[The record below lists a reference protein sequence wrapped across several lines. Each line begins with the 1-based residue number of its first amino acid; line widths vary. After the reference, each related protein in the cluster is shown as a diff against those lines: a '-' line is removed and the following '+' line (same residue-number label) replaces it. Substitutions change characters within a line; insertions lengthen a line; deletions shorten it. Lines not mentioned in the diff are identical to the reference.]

1 MTGVAWRLAFT
12 GGWGR
17 PALLAGCTA
26 VVSGLLLV
34 AVAVLS
40 LPSSPREALF
50 NVVADPGTRGGYAFG
65 TLLLAV
71 PPLLLLHQ
79 AVRLGTTGRERRLAA
94 LRLAG
99 ATPGEVRLI
108 GALEV
113 GVPAFVGAVGGIG
126 VYGLL
131 RAVFGGRP
139 IDLLWSEDGSGVVS
153 FHSTGWPPGL
163 VPTTVTPAWWAFLAV
178 VVLVTLAGI
187 GVGLLAGRRV
197 VVTPFGLTRR
207 TRIAPPRPWGL
218 LLMVGA
224 LVLGGAYFTAYGASQ
239 TLDVLAPLISLGLL
253 VLGMVLL
260 PPWVAYRVGTTVGRR
275 TSVPER
281 LLAARRLAA
290 EPRPTGRAA
299 AAVGGIGMVAGG
311 CAAFLADLLGDAA
324 VSDSQ
329 HYAALAL
336 VGAGLVVGMVAVVGS
351 LGVHSIESL
360 VAQRRSTAGLHVLGT
375 PVEVLRDA
383 LRWEARMVALPMGL
397 GGALFGAVVLG
408 VAAGDGAAYWSWW
421 LVCTAAVLLV
431 VAALIALAIA
441 FAGRI
446 TRPWL
451 DGVVRTASLRTE

>member
-1 MTGVAWRLAFT
+1 VTGLAWRLAFT

-17 PALLAGCTA
+17 SALLAGCTA

-40 LPSSPREALF
+40 LPSSPQEALF

-79 AVRLGTTGRERRLAA
+79 AVRLGTTARERRLAA

-108 GALEV
+108 GAVEV
-113 GVPAFVGAVGGIG
+113 GVPAFVGAVGGLA
-126 VYGLL
+126 VYGVL
-131 RAVFGGRP
+131 RSLFGGSP
-139 IDLLWSEDGSGVVS
+139 IDPGIAGPGVIVTRSG
-153 FHSTGWPPGL
+153 GWPPGL
-163 VPTTVTPAWWAFLAV
+163 VPTSVTPAWWELLAV

-207 TRIAPPRPWGL
+207 TRTTPPRPWGL
-218 LLMVGA
+218 VPILGA
-224 LVLGGAYFTAYGASQ
+224 LLFGGLSVNAYGESEL
-239 TLDVLAPLISLGLL
+239 LDTLAPLLALGLL
-253 VLGMVLL
+253 VLGMVQL
-260 PPWVAYRVGTTVGRR
+260 PPWVAHRVGIAVGRR
-275 TSVPER
+275 TAVPER

-311 CAAFLADLLGDAA
+311 CAAFLAGLLGDASI
-324 VSDSQ
+324 SDPQ

-360 VAQRRSTAGLHVLGT
+360 VAQRRSTAALHVLGT
-375 PVEVLRDA
+375 PVELLRDA
-383 LRWEARMVALPMGL
+383 LRWEARLVALPMGL
-397 GGALFGAVVLG
+397 GGTLFGALVLG
-408 VAAGDGAAYWSWW
+408 VVASGYGAGYWSWW
-421 LVCTAAVLLV
+421 LVCTGTVLLA
-431 VAALIALAIA
+431 VAGLITLAIA
-441 FAGRI
+441 AAGRI

-451 DGVVRTASLRTE
+451 DRTLRTANLRTE

>member
-1 MTGVAWRLAFT
+1 MTGLAWRLAFT

-40 LPSSPREALF
+40 LPSSPQEALF

-79 AVRLGTTGRERRLAA
+79 AVRLGTTARERRLAA

-99 ATPGEVRLI
+99 ATPGEVRVI
-108 GALEV
+108 GAVEV
-113 GVPAFVGAVGGIG
+113 GVPAFVGAVGGLA
-126 VYGLL
+126 VYGVL
-131 RAVFGGRP
+131 RALFGGSP
-139 IDLLWSEDGSGVVS
+139 IDAGIAGPGIIV
-153 FHSTGWPPGL
+153 TRPGGWPPGL
-163 VPTTVTPAWWAFLAV
+163 VPTSVTPTWWELLAV
-178 VVLVTLAGI
+178 VVLVTVAGI
-187 GVGLLAGRRV
+187 GVGLLASRRV
-197 VVTPFGLTRR
+197 VVTPLGLTRR
-207 TRIAPPRPWGL
+207 TRPAPPRPWGL
-218 LLMVGA
+218 VLIVGA
-224 LVLGGAYFTAYGASQ
+224 LLFGAVYLNAYGAS
-239 TLDVLAPLISLGLL
+239 DVVDLLVPLVSLGLL
-253 VLGMVLL
+253 VLGMVMLT
-260 PPWVAYRVGTTVGRR
+260 PWVAYRVGSAVGRR

-281 LLAARRLAA
+281 LLAARRLTA

-311 CAAFLADLLGDAA
+311 CAAFLADLLGDEAI
-324 VSDSQ
+324 SDSQ

-336 VGAGLVVGMVAVVGS
+336 VGVGLVVGMVAVVGS

-360 VAQRRSTAGLHVLGT
+360 VAQRRSTAALHVLGT
-375 PVEVLRDA
+375 PVELLRDA

-397 GGALFGAVVLG
+397 GGVVFGAAVLG
-408 VAAGDGAAYWSWW
+408 VVAAGSGRGYWSWW
-421 LVCTAAVLLV
+421 LVCTGAVLLATAGLV
-431 VAALIALAIA
+431 TLAVAA
-441 FAGRI
+441 AGRI

-451 DGVVRTASLRTE
+451 DRALRTGNLRTE